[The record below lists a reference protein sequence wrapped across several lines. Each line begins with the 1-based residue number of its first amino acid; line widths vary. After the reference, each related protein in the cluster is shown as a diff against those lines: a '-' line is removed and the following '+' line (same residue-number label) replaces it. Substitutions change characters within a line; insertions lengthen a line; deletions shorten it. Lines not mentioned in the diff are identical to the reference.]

1 MIRILVADDH
11 AIVRRGVRQIIDS
24 EDDME
29 VIGEA
34 ADYPEIRRRLRD
46 VSCDVLVLDLQLP
59 GKNGIEVTKALRE
72 EYPRLAILILSSYP
86 EDQYAVRA
94 LKAGARGY
102 VSKLTAPERIVE
114 AVRTVATGRK
124 YISAETAEALAE
136 TLGCDRSVTPHR
148 ELSDRE
154 FQVLKMIARGRKL
167 SDIADK
173 LALSPK
179 TVSVYRGRILEK
191 MGVSSNAELTHYAI
205 RHELVEIG

>member
-72 EYPRLAILILSSYP
+72 EYPRLAILLLSSYP
-86 EDQYAVRA
+86 EDQSAVRA

-136 TLGCDRSVTPHR
+136 TLGCDRSATPHR

-173 LALSPK
+173 LALSPN